1 MVTTKKSTISI
12 EMVHYSEILKRL
24 EDLSERVEAMQTELA
39 ARKHLDEMVL
49 KDHEQIVG
57 NGKPGFYQIRDKVLS
72 WDNKINATV
81 LLVVGNVLWQIIE
94 KTL

>member
-72 WDNKINATV
+72 WDNKINTIG
-81 LLVVGNVLWQIIE
+81 LLVVGNILWQIIE